1 VTWPVPAA
9 LRIPWNAD
17 VLAFLERARPSAH
30 SDVASELARAAC
42 GLPGARAFCP
52 APAGYAW
59 VALHTPEGRVFGLA
73 YGMKALAL
81 RLGPHDAVAA
91 LRDRGERAEEIGPG
105 WIVFDPFLTDERS
118 DATRARL
125 ARFCRAAF
133 DEASGPAPGSS
144 ARALGPP

>member
-1 VTWPVPAA
+1 MTWAIPAA

-17 VLAFLERARPSAH
+17 VMAFLERARPSAH
-30 SDVASELARAAC
+30 SDVASELSLAAR
-42 GLPGARAFCP
+42 GLPGVRAFCP

-105 WIVFDPFLTDERS
+105 WIVFDPFLPDERS

-133 DEASGPAPGSS
+133 DAASESGPAA
-144 ARALGPP
+144 ARAAP